1 MSESRPT
8 VPFVLLDDGRAR
20 DGRCFLLTEPEEVL
34 ACERP
39 EDVPAALEAIEKAGK
54 RGLFAAGFM
63 TYELGYVLEPK
74 LRPRL
79 PEKRD
84 VPLIWMGLFRHC
96 REIDPAESLRLIDGW
111 GGDFSLDDLRPS
123 IDRDTYIEAI
133 ERIRE
138 AIAAGEVY
146 QVNYTFKYR
155 FRFSGDPLGL
165 YGSLRP
171 KQKAAYGAIV
181 ATPDFHV
188 ISLSPELFVE
198 IENDRARTLP
208 MKGTAARGVTLE
220 ADAGYRKWLR
230 TDEKSRAENLM
241 IVDLVRNDLGRIA
254 EIGSVRVPRLFAI
267 ETFPTLHQMISE
279 VTARL
284 QPGTG
289 FAEVVRAIFPCGSIT
304 GAPKVRTME
313 IIRELEPEARGVYT
327 GGIGM
332 ISPAGDIRFNVG
344 IRTPV
349 LHATGRGEMGVGG
362 GILYDSDPQ
371 AEYEEAL
378 LKGRFLTAPHEPF
391 QLIETLCLEDGRY
404 HLLDRHLARLTVSAG
419 YFVFSC
425 DIDTVR
431 NALAD
436 LAVELKN
443 GTFRV
448 RLLLDVDG
456 ETDLSWAPL
465 TLPAP
470 EAALTYSIS
479 HRRVDRHSSFTYHKT
494 TRRGFLDAERIGSGH
509 DEVVFLNDLGQVTE
523 GSITNLFVER
533 DGRLLTPPLECGL
546 LAGTLRQELL
556 ETGRAAEA
564 HLEPADLEQAD
575 AVFLGNS
582 VRGLTPA
589 RRAGCG

>member
-1 MSESRPT
+1 MTEPRPT
-8 VPFVLLDDGRAR
+8 VPFVLLDDGRAP
-20 DGRCFLLTEPEEVL
+20 DGRCFLLTDPDQVL
-34 ACERP
+34 VCERP
-39 EDVPAALEAIEKAGK
+39 EDVPATLDAIGKAGE

-63 TYELGYVLEPK
+63 SYELGYVLESR
-74 LRPRL
+74 LRPLL
-79 PEKRD
+79 PEKRN

-96 REIDPAESLRLIDGW
+96 RQIDPAESLRLIDDW
-111 GGDFSLDDLRPS
+111 GGDYGLGDMRPS
-123 IDRDTYIEAI
+123 IDRDTYIKAI
-133 ERIRE
+133 GRIRD

-146 QVNYTFKYR
+146 QVNYTFKYH

-165 YGSLRP
+165 YGSLRR

-198 IENDRARTLP
+198 VEQGRARSLP
-208 MKGTAARGVTLE
+208 MKGTVARGPTLE

-241 IVDLVRNDLGRIA
+241 IVDLIRNDLCRIA

-279 VTARL
+279 VTARPR
-284 QPGTG
+284 PGIG
-289 FAEVVRAIFPCGSIT
+289 FADVVHAIFPCGSIT

-313 IIRELEPEARGVYT
+313 VIRQLEGEARGVYT

-332 ISPAGDIRFNVG
+332 ISPDGDMRFNVG

-349 LHATGRGEMGVGG
+349 LHATGDGEMGVGG

-378 LKGRFLTAPHEPF
+378 LKGHFLTAPYEPF
-391 QLIETLCLEDGRY
+391 QLIETLRLEGGRY
-404 HLLDRHLARLTVSAG
+404 HLLDRHLARLTASAT
-419 YFVFSC
+419 YFVFAC
-425 DIDTVR
+425 DIDAVGR
-431 NALAD
+431 RLAD
-436 LAVELKN
+436 LATGLGT

-456 ETDLSWAPL
+456 QIDVTAEPFVTTD
-465 TLPAP
+465 T
-470 EAALTYSIS
+470 EFTFTIS
-479 HRRVDRHSSFTYHKT
+479 RRPVDRRSPFTYHKT
-494 TRRGFLDAERIGSGH
+494 TRRGFLDQERTRGGCG
-509 DEVVFLNDLGQVTE
+509 EVIFLNDLGQITE
-523 GSITNLFVER
+523 GSFTNIFVER
-533 DGRLLTPPLECGL
+533 GGRLLTPPLECGL

-556 ETGRAAEA
+556 ESGRAVEA
-564 HLEPADLEQAD
+564 PLEPADLESAD

-582 VRGLTPA
+582 VRGLVPA
-589 RRAGCG
+589 RREGSG